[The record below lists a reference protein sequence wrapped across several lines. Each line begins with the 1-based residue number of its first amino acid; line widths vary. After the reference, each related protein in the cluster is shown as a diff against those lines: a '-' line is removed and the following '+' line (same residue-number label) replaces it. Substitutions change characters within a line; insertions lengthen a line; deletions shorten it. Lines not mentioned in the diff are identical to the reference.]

1 MTYTEVATVPTFLLR
16 EGAFVA
22 ESVLTEIDGVQF
34 YVEVAERDAAG
45 TVGLGET
52 LKFDGVRDAIEA
64 IAGQVAGVWDRVKP
78 SEATVE
84 FGLNVTTKS
93 GPLTALLVE
102 GGGEA
107 SLKVTLT
114 WKSKD
119 QESESSA

>member
-1 MTYTEVATVPTFLLR
+1 M
-16 EGAFVA
+16 A